1 MTYQRPE
8 YEEVRI
14 AHHGNAVVLR
24 PTLRAA
30 VTLEARFGFPA
41 MFWALEEGNITIIS
55 EIILVSNR
63 SGNQNAAGLLSSL
76 SASPLSTFIG
86 PARMPLAE
94 LVSMLMPAR
103 DPNTKHVPAS
113 GKPVAWAEYYAD
125 LYERA
130 TGWLGWTPAE
140 AWAATPTE
148 IERAYSGHIAKLKA
162 IHGSGEEDKQPA
174 KAPDPDQAARTT
186 AEGLDPE
193 FDRTSLRALKAKIAG
208 GA

>member
-1 MTYQRPE
+1 MTYQRPA
-8 YEEVRI
+8 YEIVTI
-14 AHHGNAVVLR
+14 AQDSHVLELR
-24 PTLRAA
+24 ATLRAA

-41 MFWALEEGNITIIS
+41 MFRALEEGNFTIIS
-55 EIILVSNR
+55 DIILVSSR
-63 SGNQNAAGLLSSL
+63 SGNQNAAAFLSSL
-76 SASPLSTFIG
+76 SGRPLSNFIG

-103 DPNTKHVPAS
+103 APNAKRVPAS
-113 GKPVAWAEYYAD
+113 SKSIAWAEYYAD

-162 IHGSGEEDKQPA
+162 IHGSGEDEKQPA
-174 KAPDPDQAARTT
+174 KAADPEQAARNV

-193 FDRTSLRALKAKIAG
+193 FDRAGLRALKAKIAG